1 MRLLI
6 TIFVHREVAPIE
18 RQNGIRT
25 RTNPVMLPCGIRTRD
40 TNQQKRSPGVTTH
53 RTDLP
58 GYGPAIL
65 PLSTAAAFPCSV
77 AGLRRFTAH
86 YQPRGPRLRANPA
99 VDHRL
104 GSDRPWLHMTSQVGG
119 AKHRI
124 HIGLSAHSGH
134 RRALPRP
141 TNQSLD
147 GGWRLATGV
156 RMHNRPL
163 CPPGIDASK
172 SVENPG
178 FDPGASSLLTTHST
192 D

>member
-1 MRLLI
+1 MRILI

-18 RQNGIRT
+18 RKSGYEPELTQRCYRAGYEPGI
-25 RTNPVMLPCGIRTRD
+25 
-40 TNQQKRSPGVTTH
+40 QKRSPGVTTH

-141 TNQSLD
+141 TNQLVIAGSP
-147 GGWRLATGV
+147 LATGG
-156 RMHNRPL
+156 RMHDRPL
-163 CPPGIDASK
+163 CLVRIPIFVGFVLLGPPRGGQK
-172 SVENPG
+172 W
-178 FDPGASSLLTTHST
+178 
-192 D
+192 

>member
-1 MRLLI
+1 MG
-6 TIFVHREVAPIE
+6 EVGGSIPPWPPFCPIPLGPRKGGPEAPAGGSEGFPRGLGPHELGGLAQSVECVVSNDEAPGSKPGFSTLFGARAIDW
-18 RQNGIRT
+18 N
-25 RTNPVMLPCGIRTRD
+25 
-40 TNQQKRSPGVTTH
+40 QKRSPGVTTH

-141 TNQSLD
+141 TNQ
-147 GGWRLATGV
+147 
-156 RMHNRPL
+156 
-163 CPPGIDASK
+163 
-172 SVENPG
+172 
-178 FDPGASSLLTTHST
+178 
-192 D
+192 